1 MTRKIIKNCNRE
13 EKNKEE
19 GDNKFQ
25 VVRQVN
31 QPATSARVLYQS
43 PSTVIVIYFWT
54 PIKKIRKKN
63 TNFFLKNQINING
76 ESMKKAQ
83 KIIKTS

>member
-1 MTRKIIKNCNRE
+1 MTRKIIKNGNRE

-54 PIKKIRKKN
+54 PIKKNQK
-63 TNFFLKNQINING
+63 FFLKKSNKYQWREHEKSTKNY
-76 ESMKKAQ
+76 Q
-83 KIIKTS
+83 D

>member
-63 TNFFLKNQINING
+63 TNFFLKKSNKYQWKEHEKGTKNY
-76 ESMKKAQ
+76 Q
-83 KIIKTS
+83 D